1 MPKRQRLDLLATQV
15 ELLTEYWQQGMRDL
29 SDPRVAEAAVS
40 AHLTENQ
47 VKVWIKDTWTKNS
60 TSAST
65 LGKLK
70 NISCKRR
77 VSGYN
82 LYSSS
87 LKKDGI
93 GFRQWATKWKQLSD
107 EKKKFWEKEGQKATS
122 AERLAPITE
131 KRIKHLKNRQLKI
144 IDNACLKLEQVG
156 YVAGGAIYK
165 DGLFDFF
172 ACKTATHFFS
182 GTSFQE
188 AFINENHLATFLSD
202 KPSTSRSLK
211 ILKKEVRAIFNEKY
225 SEAVKKTTSGCH
237 IPNLMN

>member
-29 SDPRVAEAAVS
+29 SDSRVAEAAVS

-93 GFRQWATKWKQLSD
+93 D
-107 EKKKFWEKEGQKATS
+107 NGQQ
-122 AERLAPITE
+122 
-131 KRIKHLKNRQLKI
+131 NG
-144 IDNACLKLEQVG
+144 N
-156 YVAGGAIYK
+156 
-165 DGLFDFF
+165 
-172 ACKTATHFFS
+172 
-182 GTSFQE
+182 
-188 AFINENHLATFLSD
+188 N
-202 KPSTSRSLK
+202 
-211 ILKKEVRAIFNEKY
+211 
-225 SEAVKKTTSGCH
+225 
-237 IPNLMN
+237 